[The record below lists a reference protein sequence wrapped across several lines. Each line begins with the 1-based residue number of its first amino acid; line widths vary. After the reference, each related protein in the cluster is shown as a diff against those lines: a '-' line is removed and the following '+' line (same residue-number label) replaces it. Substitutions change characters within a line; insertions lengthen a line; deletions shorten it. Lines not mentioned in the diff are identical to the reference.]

1 MCIRRFW
8 CLSHLHYEQVNW
20 PIQAAPSCLL
30 WGAWV
35 TRVELSAKEI
45 SDTNLAVA
53 NKNQPSTSSFCTASA
68 RMETMMKRAQTLL
81 KEQNVSC
88 RPRWRTWFMN
98 GLMTLLCS
106 SPHTCI
112 VLPAFVGFLLQNI
125 GVLLMCGL
133 LDCPNQH
140 ANSSKNLGKL
150 GTRKGSSSSSVAL
163 LEILPWAS
171 TFITTQLPC
180 ERPQEGWRSE
190 ARGFC
195 QWVHK
200 S

>member
-1 MCIRRFW
+1 MCIRQCW
-8 CLSHLHYEQVNW
+8 CLLHLHYEQVNW
-20 PIQAAPSCLL
+20 PIQVAPSCLL
-30 WGAWV
+30 WRDWV

-45 SDTNLAVA
+45 SDTDLALA

-81 KEQNVSC
+81 KEQNVSR

-98 GLMTLLCS
+98 GLMTHLCS
-106 SPHTCI
+106 SPHTCFL
-112 VLPAFVGFLLQNI
+112 LPAFVGLLQQNI

-133 LDCPNQH
+133 LNCHNRH
-140 ANSSKNLGKL
+140 ANLSKNL
-150 GTRKGSSSSSVAL
+150 RKWEPEREAAL
-163 LEILPWAS
+163 LISSPAGNS
-171 TFITTQLPC
+171 APSFHIYNPQPPC

-190 ARGFC
+190 ARGLC
-195 QWVHK
+195 QWAHK